1 MRNFFCLLFIFLLST
16 DDSIKEEEPF
26 FEFEII
32 SDKNGLP
39 DSYKAYIKSPVCE
52 KDKCYDIEIIM
63 QWDLMGRF
71 REYDTLFGKGLTK
84 LDHIPFTTEDYQKL
98 ELLLKDPNSPIGAYR
113 KEELIRDTRKSELD
127 GFTGATIKEIND
139 IVVGGGVYSCYT
151 LWHLA
156 NRKFTDSITKMTMG
170 SLDKKLMK
178 KLVNQKD
185 RAIDYFMI
193 NNLHPTDFLNYR
205 DEVLEMIVS
214 HRGYFAKTA
223 IQKMPAE
230 IFKDSIT
237 QEFFSKN
244 LTSLNYFAQVALLKQ
259 LNTTPLIPTLKNA
272 LISQKEDRNSLKNK
286 LIQDLTITIE

>member
-1 MRNFFCLLFIFLLST
+1 ME
-16 DDSIKEEEPF
+16 D
-26 FEFEII
+26 
-32 SDKNGLP
+32 
-39 DSYKAYIKSPVCE
+39 
-52 KDKCYDIEIIM
+52 
-63 QWDLMGRF
+63 Q
-71 REYDTLFGKGLTK
+71 YDTLFGKGLTK

-98 ELLLKDPNSPIGAYR
+98 ELLLKDPKSPIGAYR

-156 NRKFTDSITKMTMG
+156 NRKFTDSISKMTMS

-214 HRGYFAKTA
+214 QG
-223 IQKMPAE
+223 
-230 IFKDSIT
+230 IFCQS
-237 QEFFSKN
+237 QSKKC
-244 LTSLNYFAQVALLKQ
+244 L
-259 LNTTPLIPTLKNA
+259 
-272 LISQKEDRNSLKNK
+272 
-286 LIQDLTITIE
+286 

>member
-39 DSYKAYIKSPVCE
+39 DSYEAYIKSPVCE

-71 REYDTLFGKGLTK
+71 QEYDTLFGKGLTK

-139 IVVGGGVYSCYT
+139 IVVGGGGLLLLYP
-151 LWHLA
+151 LA
-156 NRKFTDSITKMTMG
+156 LG
-170 SLDKKLMK
+170 
-178 KLVNQKD
+178 Q
-185 RAIDYFMI
+185 
-193 NNLHPTDFLNYR
+193 
-205 DEVLEMIVS
+205 
-214 HRGYFAKTA
+214 
-223 IQKMPAE
+223 
-230 IFKDSIT
+230 
-237 QEFFSKN
+237 
-244 LTSLNYFAQVALLKQ
+244 
-259 LNTTPLIPTLKNA
+259 
-272 LISQKEDRNSLKNK
+272 
-286 LIQDLTITIE
+286 

>member
-1 MRNFFCLLFIFLLST
+1 MNSRYFQPKRS
-16 DDSIKEEEPF
+16 S
-26 FEFEII
+26 
-32 SDKNGLP
+32 
-39 DSYKAYIKSPVCE
+39 DSYEAYIKSPVCE

-63 QWDLMGRF
+63 QWDLWEDS
-71 REYDTLFGKGLTK
+71 EYDTLFGKGLTK

-127 GFTGATIKEIND
+127 GFTGATIKRSMISLW
-139 IVVGGGVYSCYT
+139 VGGLLLLYPLV
-151 LWHLA
+151 A
-156 NRKFTDSITKMTMG
+156 NRKFTDSISKMTMS

-259 LNTTPLIPTLKNA
+259 LNTTPLIPALKNA
-272 LISQKEDRNSLKNK
+272 LLSQKEDRNSLKNK
-286 LIQDLTITIE
+286 LIQV